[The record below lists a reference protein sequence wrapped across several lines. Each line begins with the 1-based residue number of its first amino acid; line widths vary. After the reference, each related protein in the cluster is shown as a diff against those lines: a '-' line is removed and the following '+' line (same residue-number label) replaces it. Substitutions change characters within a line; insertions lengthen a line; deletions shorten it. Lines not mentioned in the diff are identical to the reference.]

1 MKTHFIDEE
10 TPYTGEELANH
21 WIYRNVGILGDAVV
35 AFVGPSHVDIEHMV
49 DLEDVLNN
57 DQIISSRML
66 NFIIEIFNV
75 PLLEGVLVQRLFT
88 AILHNKVM
96 DAAGNV
102 NLKRIG
108 DDLFLDDTMKLSVSI
123 CTKSPT
129 SILIH
134 TGLNVQSQGAPVEAA
149 GLTSEL
155 GIDAIKPFA
164 LSCMKALADEWSDIH
179 RSCCKVK
186 AVGAAS

>member
-10 TPYTGEELANH
+10 MPYTGEELANH
-21 WIYRNVGILGDAVV
+21 WIYRNVGILGDAIV

-66 NFIIEIFNV
+66 NFIVEIFNV

-164 LSCMKALADEWSDIH
+164 LSCMKALADEWGDIH